1 MRMVMERGCP
11 EEFRI
16 HLLMQQVQGLEQ
28 RLELLEAE
36 LAALRAE
43 VRVGV
48 PAVRAPEIGASEIM
62 TPEVAAARL

>member
-16 HLLMQQVQGLEQ
+16 HLLTQQVQGLEQ

-36 LAALRAE
+36 LAELRAE
-43 VRVGV
+43 VRV
-48 PAVRAPEIGASEIM
+48 R
-62 TPEVAAARL
+62 TPGVAAARL

>member
-36 LAALRAE
+36 LAELRAE
-43 VRVGV
+43 ARVR
-48 PAVRAPEIGASEIM
+48 

>member
-1 MRMVMERGCP
+1 MRMVMERGYP

-36 LAALRAE
+36 LAELRAE
-43 VRVGV
+43 VRV
-48 PAVRAPEIGASEIM
+48 VR
-62 TPEVAAARL
+62 TPEVAAARR

>member
-16 HLLMQQVQGLEQ
+16 HLLTQQVHELEQ

-36 LAALRAE
+36 LAELRAE
-43 VRVGV
+43 VRVRV
-48 PAVRAPEIGASEIM
+48 PAVGASEIRA
-62 TPEVAAARL
+62 PEVAAARL

>member
-36 LAALRAE
+36 LAELRTE

-48 PAVRAPEIGASEIM
+48 PAARAPEIMA
-62 TPEVAAARL
+62 PEVAAARL